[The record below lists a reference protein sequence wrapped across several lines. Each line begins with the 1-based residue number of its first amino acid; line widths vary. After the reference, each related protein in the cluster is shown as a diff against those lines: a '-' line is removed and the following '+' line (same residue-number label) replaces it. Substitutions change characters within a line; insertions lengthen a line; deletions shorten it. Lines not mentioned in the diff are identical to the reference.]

1 MKKATNGIFLAL
13 LAGSIAILTVYAVYM
28 FAYGLTAIGWLLV
41 ACDIVAV
48 GDFILFWRGD

>member
-48 GDFILFWRGD
+48 GDFILFWRGE